1 MIAISVL
8 SILFTLF
15 QECFPCPFLWT
26 SEGIANFLSQYAPFE
41 HLFSGTILL
50 MTIYVAL
57 ASYVSSKQTESVKAL
72 QDLRKLLMTDDNI
85 RIHDLLEYD
94 DDNETDKEKKRENFR
109 KEFADRQGCVYNY
122 MGILELSKFYLDN
135 GIITKEQFK
144 DQFGY
149 RIENIY
155 ANPLISQWINKY
167 PCYWETLN
175 ALKKIMD
182 N

>member
-26 SEGIANFLSQYAPFE
+26 SGGIANFLSQFAPFE

-57 ASYVSSKQTESVKAL
+57 ASYVSSKKTESMRAL
-72 QDLRKLLMTDDNI
+72 QDLRKMLMTDDNI

-94 DDNETDKEKKRENFR
+94 DDSQTDKENKMVDFQC
-109 KEFADRQGCVYNY
+109 EFAHRQGSVYNY

-135 GIITKEQFK
+135 GIITKEQFQ

-149 RIENIY
+149 RVENIF
-155 ANPLISQWINKY
+155 ANPLVYQWISKY
-167 PCYWETLN
+167 PDHWETLN
-175 ALKKIMD
+175 ALKKIID
-182 N
+182 S